1 MGSGM
6 MRMQTWYGP
15 MPWGAPAPHA
25 RQSRSILPS
34 DASQIGQKCLC
45 NAVSTVRLITLDEPQ
60 LYTLTPPGPHALV
73 RATGGAYPVASMI
86 VADL

>member
-60 LYTLTPPGPHALV
+60 LYTLTPPGPCALV
-73 RATGGAYPVASMI
+73 RATSGARPEASKI
-86 VADL
+86 GL

>member
-1 MGSGM
+1 M

-60 LYTLTPPGPHALV
+60 
-73 RATGGAYPVASMI
+73 S
-86 VADL
+86 